1 MPLRGLHVEPLQV
14 RITLVVGIE
23 DDRRPRLV
31 GYELLYAQDIVL
43 VMVGGIDIGDV
54 ELAVLQH
61 DKDAV
66 LVGELAEEQSV
77 LLVVEPLDIRVEPHL
92 PSAERGVSVALQRDA
107 VDALLG
113 QEITL
118 CSTSLD
124 EDAGKVTLH
133 EDVLL
138 LPVGVRVEGNLDQFS
153 LAVGIGRKVTDP
165 RSRCPQGDIILLV
178 TGDGGY
184 VEPFDIIRS
193 GLSVPVDDIINR
205 PFVILLEHLHVQDT
219 LADEHLVGNA
229 DDLILAIPIEDDDII
244 EVGAVLYEL
253 SLLQPCTDETS
264 LPVDVQLLVGI
275 HHLGRHNRVE
285 VLDFRATQM
294 VLAVLLLQMRE
305 PLDRDTHHLAEVLVN
320 LGYLR
325 LDLLYQFVRLV
336 LVELQNTLHP
346 DFQQPEDVVP
356 CYLTDKSL
364 LVRLELGVDESH
376 YLVETPCRLKLTF
389 FINTVFD
396 EDALQRVIEQLFLQF
411 VLPDFQLHLQQCL
424 GMLDRIAQHVGNREE
439 AGLVVL
445 DDTAVGRNVNLAVAK
460 CVECINGF
468 VRRNARG
475 EVHLYLHFGCRIVV
489 YAFSLYLPL
498 VHRFKNRFDKRGGVL
513 AERYL
518 ADNKC
523 LVVQFLNLGAHLD
536 RTAPLSVV
544 ISAGI
549 NRTARGEVGIQ
560 PKRFAFKIMYGRL
573 AQLAHVVRKDF

>member
-43 VMVGGIDIGDV
+43 VMVGGIDVGDV

-92 PSAERGVSVALQRDA
+92 PSAERGMSVALQRDA

-133 EDVLL
+133 EDVLF

-153 LAVGIGRKVTDP
+153 LAVGVSRKVTDP

-244 EVGAVLYEL
+244 EVGAVLHEL
-253 SLLQPCTDETS
+253 RLLQPCTDEAC

-356 CYLTDKSL
+356 YHLTDKSL
-364 LVRLELGVDESH
+364 LVRFELGVDESH

-424 GMLDRIAQHVGNREE
+424 GMLDRIAQHVGDGEE
-439 AGLVVL
+439 TGLVVL
-445 DDTAVGRNVNLAVAK
+445 DDTAVGRDVYLAVRESIE
-460 CVECINGF
+460 CVDGLVTRCA
-468 VRRNARG
+468 RR
-475 EVHLYLHFGCRIVV
+475 E
-489 YAFSLYLPL
+489 
-498 VHRFKNRFDKRGGVL
+498 
-513 AERYL
+513 
-518 ADNKC
+518 
-523 LVVQFLNLGAHLD
+523 
-536 RTAPLSVV
+536 
-544 ISAGI
+544 
-549 NRTARGEVGIQ
+549 
-560 PKRFAFKIMYGRL
+560 M
-573 AQLAHVVRKDF
+573 